1 LLKSSLFL
9 ALGLGALACDADP
22 AKGKPRASVAEP
34 GVAVSAIAGATQFRF
49 DQAGSSI
56 EFVGAKVTRRHA
68 GRFDAFRGT
77 LQLLDADPTKS
88 AVAVTID
95 TATLSADDDKL
106 TRHLKSPD
114 FFDVERFPKATFT
127 STSITVGGQDG
138 ATHTIT
144 GNLELHGVTK
154 QITFPA
160 QIKTMRE
167 AVEATAEFAINRK
180 DFGIAY
186 SGAAG
191 DLIREQVLL
200 MIKLRATRG

>member
-1 LLKSSLFL
+1 
-9 ALGLGALACDADP
+9 
-22 AKGKPRASVAEP
+22 
-34 GVAVSAIAGATQFRF
+34 
-49 DQAGSSI
+49 
-56 EFVGAKVTRRHA
+56 VGAKVTRRHA